1 MISRKP
7 INFWREKPS
16 KSLSVGAEKAPVC
29 RASLEPLQSILPVG
43 RVELRTIVRVSREIP
58 AGVAETSSLDV
69 KAIGDGERPPMNTIW
84 EYRTNREAV
93 IH

>member
-1 MISRKP
+1 
-7 INFWREKPS
+7 
-16 KSLSVGAEKAPVC
+16 
-29 RASLEPLQSILPVG
+29 
-43 RVELRTIVRVSREIP
+43 VELRTIVRVSREIP